1 MGARHCCVV
10 IGCRVEPWDK
20 ELPENSSQSERA
32 ALLTTHWSGL
42 ELPVQRGCFGAG
54 GTCPALAMGRV
65 AAAGAV
71 LVALVVLGA
80 PPAAGTELSGVLQ
93 EMVKSECHFINGT
106 ARVSFVERH
115 IYNRQQY
122 VHLDSDVGVFVG
134 DTPDGEKVARYWNSD
149 PEWMEYMQAAVHTC
163 CRHNYEVFTPFLM
176 GRRVPPSVSISLVPS
191 SSQPG
196 PSCLL
201 CSGMDFYPVQVQL
214 RWFQGQQGL
223 SGHVVAT
230 DIVPNGVWTH
240 QLLVLLETAPARGQL
255 QLPGGARQ
263 PGAAPEP
270 MPLDASCSK
279 MLTGTGGFV
288 LGFVFLVLGFY
299 LSKQVTG
306 GPGGCI
312 PPSPRRVCSPGAPQP
327 GVTPFALPTELL
339 SRRQPQPLP
348 VASGPA
354 GTPRSIPALI
364 LGGSCVPPS
373 PAVTLPLLGCSK
385 YSQ

>member
-1 MGARHCCVV
+1 
-10 IGCRVEPWDK
+10 
-20 ELPENSSQSERA
+20 
-32 ALLTTHWSGL
+32 
-42 ELPVQRGCFGAG
+42 
-54 GTCPALAMGRV
+54 MGRV

-240 QLLVLLETAPARGQL
+240 QLLVLCRVEHVSLE
-255 QLPGGARQ
+255 Q
-263 PGAAPEP
+263 PLNRHWE

-299 LSKQVTG
+299 LSKQLPSSGRSRLLGDTG
-306 GPGGCI
+306 EGFGGAMI
-312 PPSPRRVCSPGAPQP
+312 GRGR
-327 GVTPFALPTELL
+327 T
-339 SRRQPQPLP
+339 SRRMDREWGPPCVIP
-348 VASGPA
+348 VSPCSGGA
-354 GTPRSIPALI
+354 
-364 LGGSCVPPS
+364 LGG
-373 PAVTLPLLGCSK
+373 T
-385 YSQ
+385 